1 MSVVL
6 HRVTGFLIS
15 PEFTSGFLFGRKAY
29 IRLEAKNKNTAV
41 IFRALAYGISNTAS
55 Q

>member
-29 IRLEAKNKNTAV
+29 IRLEAKNTAV
-41 IFRALAYGISNTAS
+41 IFRALAYGISNSVS